1 MLDDTVFPVAFP
13 VSTLEVVLVPFP
25 PEVIRAGESALLP
38 VRVVLLP
45 DPGLPPFSL
54 SLRLEEERRTSRRSL
69 SLSDKRRR
77 SRTSACAVGVTKF

>member
-1 MLDDTVFPVAFP
+1 MFPVAFP
-13 VSTLEVVLVPFP
+13 VSTLEVVFVPFP

>member
-1 MLDDTVFPVAFP
+1 VFPVAFP
-13 VSTLEVVLVPFP
+13 VSTLEVVFVPFP

>member
-13 VSTLEVVLVPFP
+13 VSTLVVVLVPFP
-25 PEVIRAGESALLP
+25 PEVIRAGESLLP